1 MKYLLDVNALIA
13 WRHPTAHGHAR
24 FHAWAAAAGTRQFAT
39 CAQVELGFLRVSM
52 QNFRL
57 TLAEAQAALADIRR
71 QTGGFI
77 AEAPS
82 PRLAACATTAARTS
96 DAYYVQVAAAAGLS
110 LATFDA
116 GIPGAA
122 LIP

>member
-13 WRHPTAHGHAR
+13 WRHPTAHGHDR
-24 FHAWAAAAGTRQFAT
+24 FHAWASATGRRELAT

-57 TLAEAQAALADIRR
+57 TLAEAQAALADIKR
-71 QTGGFI
+71 QAGGFV
-77 AEAPS
+77 ANAPS
-82 PRLAACATTAARTS
+82 PRLAAWATTAGKTS
-96 DAYYVQVAAAAGLS
+96 DAYYVQVAAGAGLT

-116 GIPGAA
+116 GIPGAT

>member
-24 FHAWAAAAGTRQFAT
+24 FHAWAAATGMGELAT

-57 TLAEAQAALADIRR
+57 TLAEAQAALGDIKR
-71 QTGGFI
+71 QAGGFI

-82 PRLAACATTAARTS
+82 PRLAGWATTAARTS
-96 DAYYVQVAAAAGLS
+96 AAYYVQVAAAAGLR
-110 LATFDA
+110 LATFDT